1 MSQIPR
7 YCNYI
12 NARIDELNAAEHYAV
27 TEHAR
32 IRLYEREI
40 TLDDVMC
47 CVSNGEIIE
56 QYENDKPLPSC
67 LVLGMAVRGK
77 FIHIVISRDDE
88 FIYLIT
94 AYYHDEQQWNSDFK
108 TRRK

>member
-1 MSQIPR
+1 MILLENLR
-7 YCNYI
+7 K
-12 NARIDELNAAEHYAV
+12 LNKAEHYAI

-32 IRLYEREI
+32 IRLHEREI
-40 TLDDVMC
+40 TIDDIISGVA
-47 CVSNGEIIE
+47 NGEIIE

-67 LVLGMAVRGK
+67 LVLGLTLK
-77 FIHIVISRDDE
+77 EKYIHIVVSHDDE

-94 AYYHDEQQWNSDFK
+94 AYFPDEQQWTDDFK